1 MRKGLVCSWDPETK
15 RKSAKLRDVD
25 EPRSEKIRLKQGGLK
40 VMQIIFLFCMKGVA
54 MLWPVPIGTTISA
67 QYYKMLIQDLQFE

>member
-25 EPRSEKIRLKQGGLK
+25 EPRSEKIRLKQGGLM
-40 VMQIIFLFCMKGVA
+40 VMQIIFFCMKGVI
-54 MLWPVPIGTTISA
+54 LLCPVPIGTTISA
-67 QYYKMLIQDLQFE
+67 QYYMMVIQDLQVE